1 MVTVEADADFP
12 SKKAYEKN
20 VIYSLAYGDQP
31 ALICDLV
38 DWARTSGFKVTS
50 AGRGHKWL
58 PHFKYSTPETV
69 WGYYGLTDD
78 VAKKGGL
85 NPKMFNSFLD
95 GSKPAIESVAVC
107 NATDLHA
114 PKGGLTFPSGPLMIF
129 LSLMNQSQVE
139 F

>member
-1 MVTVEADADFP
+1 MVTVEADAFCGPP
-12 SKKAYEKN
+12 SKKAHEKN

-38 DWARTSGFKVTS
+38 DWAPNSGFKVTS

-85 NPKMFNSFLD
+85 NPRCLILLD
-95 GSKPAIESVAVC
+95 GSKPAI
-107 NATDLHA
+107 
-114 PKGGLTFPSGPLMIF
+114 GPLLYVMLLVF
-129 LSLMNQSQVE
+129 MHQRVV
-139 F
+139 